1 VSDVSSAAT
10 RLARRIMPYGS
21 WVLTHEHTRDALRWL
36 AEGRRR
42 LGGGPH
48 VVDYF
53 HQVDDPYAHLTAQ
66 ILGRLTARYD
76 VVLAPQLVGPPP
88 DEAAPERARLDA
100 FARKDA
106 ADVAPY
112 YGLDFPAGAARPDAD
127 AVVLAE
133 RLAAAASATGTL
145 ARDAARIG
153 EALWRGGRPAL
164 EALAGEIAPANAAA
178 TSVAVAAG
186 NARRERLGHY
196 LGATF
201 HYGGEWYWGVDRL
214 WHLER
219 RLQALGALRAGEPV
233 GPLVPRPEPERAG
246 AVAAGRRLRLEFFPS
261 LRSPY
266 TAIVMRRVLALPER
280 LPVDLVLRPVLPM
293 VMRGLPVP
301 RAKRLYIV
309 LDTKREAADAGEP
322 FGFACDPVGRPVERG
337 FSLYPWAAAQGKGGA
352 LLAAFTS
359 AAFAEGID
367 TGEDEGLRHV
377 VEQAGLSWSEARAHL
392 DREGW
397 RDALEENRRALFA
410 AGLWGVPSFRLL
422 GDDGAPDF
430 VTWGQD
436 RLWLVEAEIRRRLA
450 ARAA

>member
-1 VSDVSSAAT
+1 
-10 RLARRIMPYGS
+10 MPYGS
-21 WVLTHEHTRDALRWL
+21 WVLTSELTRDALRWL

-42 LGGGPH
+42 LAGHPH

-53 HQVDDPYAHLTAQ
+53 HHVDDPYAHLTAQ
-66 ILGRLTARYD
+66 ILGRLRARYD
-76 VVLAPQLVGPPP
+76 VVLAPHLVGPPP
-88 DEAAPERARLDA
+88 DDAAPERERLAA
-100 FARKDA
+100 FAQKDA

-112 YGLDFPAGAARPDAD
+112 YGLDFPAGAARPAPD
-127 AVVLAE
+127 AVQLAE
-133 RLAAAASATGTL
+133 RLAAAAIAAGTFE
-145 ARDAARIG
+145 RDAARIG
-153 EALWRGGRPAL
+153 DALWHGGRPAL
-164 EALAGEIAPANAAA
+164 DALAGELPAAEPAAA
-178 TSVAVAAG
+178 SAAIAAG
-186 NARRERLGHY
+186 NALRDRLGHY

-201 HYGGEWYWGVDRL
+201 YYGGEWYWGVDRL

-219 RLQALGALRAGEPV
+219 RLQALGALRTGEPA

-246 AVAAGRRLRLEFFPS
+246 PVPDGRRLRLEFFAS

-266 TAIVMRRVLALPER
+266 TAIVMRRVLALPAR

-301 RAKRLYIV
+301 RAKRIYIV

-322 FGFACDPVGRPVERG
+322 FGFACDPVGRPVERA
-337 FSLYPWAAAQGKGGA
+337 FSLYPWACTQGKGGA
-352 LLAAFTS
+352 LLAAFTR

-367 TGEDEGLRHV
+367 TGEDDGLRHV
-377 VEQAGLSWSEARAHL
+377 VEQAGLAWAEARVHL
-392 DREGW
+392 DRDGW
-397 RDALEENRRALFA
+397 RDALEANRRMLFD
-410 AGLWGVPSFRLL
+410 AGLWGVPSLRLL

-450 ARAA
+450 ARGA